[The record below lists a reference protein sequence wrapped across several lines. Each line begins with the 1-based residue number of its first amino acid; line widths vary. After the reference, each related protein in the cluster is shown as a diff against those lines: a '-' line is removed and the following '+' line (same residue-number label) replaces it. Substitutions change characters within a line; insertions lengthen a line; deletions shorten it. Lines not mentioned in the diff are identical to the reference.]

1 MAADMI
7 MAADMRE
14 AAALKKAQDSY
25 SKKSKTAG
33 SMWHQKKL
41 RERKAA
47 QIGEIN
53 MAAVRQGLN
62 SCKPRAQQQWPRTNS
77 SLLNPKQTTTRH

>member
-53 MAAVRQGLN
+53 MAAVNKARIAASRG
-62 SCKPRAQQQWPRTNS
+62 RS
-77 SLLNPKQTTTRH
+77 SNGREQTALY